1 MSFRSHRRSED
12 SNRSRRLR
20 AAPRFRSRCRAVT
33 SRCYGTRER
42 ATDVVA
48 GDVIAA
54 AKLAL
59 FPTLEGFSDRQ
70 ESAPQ
75 LLLMRRRRALTEK
88 AFHPLWDVPG
98 RNLAATGL

>member
-1 MSFRSHRRSED
+1 ME
-12 SNRSRRLR
+12 
-20 AAPRFRSRCRAVT
+20 P
-33 SRCYGTRER
+33 
-42 ATDVVA
+42 VA
-48 GDVIAA
+48 QFAQIAA

-88 AFHPLWDVPG
+88 AFHPLWDVCHAEVWPRPG
-98 RNLAATGL
+98 FDVSSKFLYIVPWLKSP